1 MLQFLVIKVEKFRL
15 RKIHEKMS
23 LKEYSDAA
31 SKGDQE
37 KAVHKQ
43 RRRSKN
49 FLKLFIALTTLLS
62 VVRGENQSLMQC
74 LGINLLVGASIASNY
89 IFSYLHAF
97 IIFEY
102 IWNIPLGELS

>member
-1 MLQFLVIKVEKFRL
+1 MK
-15 RKIHEKMS
+15 KMS

-62 VVRGENQSLMQC
+62 VVRGENQSLMQF
-74 LGINLLVGASIASNY
+74 LGINVLVGASIASNY

-102 IWNIPLGELS
+102 IWKIPLGE

>member
-1 MLQFLVIKVEKFRL
+1 
-15 RKIHEKMS
+15 MS

-31 SKGDQE
+31 SKGNQE

-62 VVRGENQSLMQC
+62 VVRGENQSFVQL

-89 IFSYLHAF
+89 IFRIYAYL
-97 IIFEY
+97 
-102 IWNIPLGELS
+102 